1 MIRECEKGN
10 IDIVLTK
17 SVNRFGRDTKDG
29 LEVIRKIRASGKRKF
44 FEKDKIDT
52 EMVNDEIL
60 ISIIVFAMDIDFYG

>member
-1 MIRECEKGN
+1 M
-10 IDIVLTK
+10 LTK
-17 SVNRFGRDTKDG
+17 SFNRFGRDTKDG

-60 ISIIVFAMDIDFYG
+60 ISIIVFPMDIDFYG